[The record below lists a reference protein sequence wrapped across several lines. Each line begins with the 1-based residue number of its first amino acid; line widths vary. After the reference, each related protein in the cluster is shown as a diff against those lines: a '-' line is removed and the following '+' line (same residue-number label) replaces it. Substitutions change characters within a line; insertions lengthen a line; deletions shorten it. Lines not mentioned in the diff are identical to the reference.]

1 MYEPEESN
9 KEYNDDSNDDSR
21 DKLED
26 IRHKSDE
33 AQERKA
39 LERRERVITEER
51 QQQSSKKLFVP
62 IIMAI
67 MLAVGL
73 AWIYSVIDSVDFERR
88 NLMLDGDAFRDAT
101 ERVMQNPN
109 ILKVSFQQELENVRQ
124 IGMKLYIDYTVVDE
138 RAKKMGNEV
147 MAMLMTPAD
156 EAGIEDDQVGSGRY
170 SYRVIMSRLDD
181 RKVAEGTVAVGS
193 PRVNWK

>member
-1 MYEPEESN
+1 MYESEENSVDHSA
-9 KEYNDDSNDDSR
+9 ESR

-39 LERRERVITEER
+39 LERRERTITEER

-88 NLMLDGDAFRDAT
+88 NLMLDSDAFRDAT

-109 ILKVSFQQELENVRQ
+109 ILKVSFQQELASVRQ
-124 IGMKLYIDYTVVDE
+124 IGVTLYIDYTVVDE
-138 RAKKMGNEV
+138 RAKKMGSEV

-156 EAGIEDDQVGSGRY
+156 EASIEDDRVGSGRY
-170 SYRVIMSRLDD
+170 SYRVTMSRLDD
-181 RKVAEGTVAVGS
+181 RKVAMGIMAVGS